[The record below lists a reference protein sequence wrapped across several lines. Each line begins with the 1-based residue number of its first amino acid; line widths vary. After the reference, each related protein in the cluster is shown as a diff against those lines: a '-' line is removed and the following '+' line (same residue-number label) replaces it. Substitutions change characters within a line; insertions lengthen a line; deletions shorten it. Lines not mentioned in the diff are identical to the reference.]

1 MGSLESGISLKKGSL
16 FGSQFSRK
24 EKNPFSHRFRSSF
37 SRLLFKKLDYVQWI
51 CTVVVFLCLV
61 VVFQMFLP
69 GSVLEN
75 SEEGSLEAVR
85 MRSDNL
91 FQYGDIHDVVL
102 DIGEDAVF
110 LPKISEKFS
119 RAGEGRDV
127 DLFNHKVPHFGYR
140 KPQLALVSST
150 IFFFVLIYWCLFR
163 EFLVAHCGE
172 S

>member
-1 MGSLESGISLKKGSL
+1 
-16 FGSQFSRK
+16 
-24 EKNPFSHRFRSSF
+24 
-37 SRLLFKKLDYVQWI
+37 
-51 CTVVVFLCLV
+51 
-61 VVFQMFLP
+61 MFLP

-119 RAGEGRDV
+119 RGSGGRDV
-127 DLFNHKVPHFGYR
+127 DFFNHTVQHYGYR

>member
-1 MGSLESGISLKKGSL
+1 MGSLESGIPLKKGSL

-69 GSVLEN
+69 GSVVQN
-75 SEEGSLEAVR
+75 SGEEFLKDVR
-85 MRSDNL
+85 MRSDNFL
-91 FQYGDIHDVVL
+91 QYGDIHKVLL